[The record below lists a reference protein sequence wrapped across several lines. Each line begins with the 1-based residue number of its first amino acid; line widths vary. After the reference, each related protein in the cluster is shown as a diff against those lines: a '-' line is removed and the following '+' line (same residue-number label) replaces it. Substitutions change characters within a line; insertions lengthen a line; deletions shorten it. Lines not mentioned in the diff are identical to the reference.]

1 MCYFVCCTLH
11 LHSLYSTYDHVYIHM
26 MAGAIFLAQWSYGVL
41 LWELM
46 TRGETPYEHIEN
58 WDIARYIL
66 KGNRL
71 ERPKYCPISV

>member
-1 MCYFVCCTLH
+1 MYYFVCGTVDFI
-11 LHSLYSTYDHVYIHM
+11 TYDHVSIDVHD
-26 MAGAIFLAQWSYGVL
+26 GWSWFFTQWSYGVL